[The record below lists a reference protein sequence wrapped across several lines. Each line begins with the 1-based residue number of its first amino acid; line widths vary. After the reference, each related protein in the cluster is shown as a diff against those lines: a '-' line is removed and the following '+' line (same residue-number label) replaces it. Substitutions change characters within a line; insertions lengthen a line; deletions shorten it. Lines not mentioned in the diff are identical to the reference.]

1 MTLLA
6 SSTLF
11 GVLVVVAIA
20 GAALGAVT
28 LGVLLVRDWKNG
40 DLW

>member
-11 GVLVVVAIA
+11 GVLVVTAIA
-20 GAALGAVT
+20 GAALGAVV
-28 LGVLLVRDWKNG
+28 LGVLLVRDWKNEK
-40 DLW
+40 LW

>member
-11 GVLVVVAIA
+11 GALVVAAIA
-20 GAALGAVT
+20 GAALGAVV
-28 LGVLLVRDWKNG
+28 LGVLLVRDWKHG
-40 DLW
+40 KLW